1 MTVLD
6 APPALLQVR
15 GATRRLGTAT
25 ALDHV
30 DLSVDDGE
38 FLAVTG
44 PPGSGKSTLLHT
56 LGGLERPDSGEVL
69 WQGED
74 LSRLSDAELARHR
87 LLEIGL
93 VFQQFHLLRHLTLLD
108 NVLLPGLL
116 ARTEPRAV
124 LRSRAGELLERLD
137 VGELA
142 DHGVGEASG
151 GQLQR
156 VAIARA
162 LINRPRLLVADEP
175 TGALDSAASDEVM
188 GALAALHA
196 EGMTIV
202 LVTHDPGVAA
212 RADRGVRMV
221 DGRLSARAAATTL
234 PAAQEPPRRC
244 S

>member
-1 MTVLD
+1 MPAFLHGKCHKT
-6 APPALLQVR
+6 PPLPLPLQRDHQRGHIR
-15 GATRRLGTAT
+15 GADAGDPAGLSQVQGPDGLEFLPGLQPQ
-25 ALDHV
+25 ALD
-30 DLSVDDGE
+30 G
-38 FLAVTG
+38 AVVQIRG
-44 PPGSGKSTLLHT
+44 QFVVLHLL
-56 LGGLERPDSGEVL
+56 EVRHL
-69 WQGED
+69 
-74 LSRLSDAELARHR
+74 LELA
-87 LLEIGL
+87 LDVPL
-93 VFQQFHLLRHLTLLD
+93 VFYPDFHLLRHLTLLD

-116 ARTEPRAV
+116 ARNEPRAA

-175 TGALDSAASDEVM
+175 TGALDSAASDDVM